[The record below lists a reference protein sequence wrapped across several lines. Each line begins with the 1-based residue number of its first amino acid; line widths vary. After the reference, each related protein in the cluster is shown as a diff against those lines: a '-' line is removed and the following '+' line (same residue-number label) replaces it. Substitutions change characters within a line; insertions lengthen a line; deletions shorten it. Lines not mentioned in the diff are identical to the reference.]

1 MPDRITQQSMD
12 TAFPPSPQWHQPHS
26 ACLCCLS
33 ENTGWLLYSLN
44 NSVHILNP
52 FTLKYQG
59 ILRNG
64 HTARINCIASRPFST
79 VASDANKGSVL
90 EPPGDLQD
98 RAGNVDIQDSSSGQQ
113 EAQSESRKAL
123 LASGGDDLTVVCWDI
138 STQRVLASL
147 RKLHQKAVRAVEWTG
162 DGRFIVSGDK
172 GGVVI
177 LWCPFQNRIFKKV
190 LPEKPS
196 ISCISASPTH
206 ADIVAIGLEG
216 GDILVCQVSLT
227 RFTVLRRLHG
237 HTEKIQSLSWQP
249 PSAGPNLEYTRLASG
264 SADQTI
270 RIWDVEK
277 ETSGNVLTQPELD
290 PKMPSYQRSKIWMP
304 VDWAST
310 GREVLSATG
319 RGAMVRWSL
328 ERESGSFTKIAR
340 GHVHNRVV
348 YQVLAWP
355 LGGFAFSI
363 SMDRKIIAWD
373 IENDLGIA
381 QIECTGGNV
390 FSLDIGIQDPGRI
403 AMGLGNESIKIWN
416 TLGQEEPYEGVTI
429 ERLQSK
435 VRAVRWHPVEEETIC
450 FGLESGK
457 IGMIE
462 NTLAVGGNDHSQHGK
477 QGKRQ
482 KQGRLGRGKT
492 SQRQTIFQSYHEG
505 AVTSMTWCSLKAFEA
520 PVPELFDLSLREP
533 AFCIVSCGSDGKI
546 LVSNSSNP
554 ANKSLDLEIVLQT
567 QNSSWYQSYRVIKGV
582 SSPVRRDFAVHP
594 NEDLMAIG
602 NGDGSV
608 EVFELKYFKLVY
620 VYQGHR
626 KRVNRLC
633 WNYTHTNTVDETEE
647 VSHQNTASY
656 LLASGSDDGTLVVH
670 KLDQFTSKAIAE
682 RRGQERRAV
691 AESLELEETSS
702 SIPTDTTGTVLPT
715 SRPFAYAWCHSRGI
729 ADLAWSP
736 HGSAERSDPSSVQRL
751 VSASYDGKAVVYQL
765 RLSDTS
771 DGNTQVGENS
781 TTEVID
787 DTGVVTP
794 SDQPNVALSSE
805 PRLEA
810 VACFS
815 GHEGQVTSVHWSMS
829 EVDRIYSGGNDWR
842 ACIWD
847 WRSHIL
853 TDAQRETLRRDDGK
867 TTASKGGVQPVMAA
881 KSPSVASEASKGP
894 VSKLNSDDIIG
905 AKDGCISTEE
915 EEQQQQQE
923 GQSQESVSATT
934 NDTPT
939 ISTEDTFK
947 STVTVLK
954 RESNSISS
962 PQVEATPS
970 KRARTSSSTTAS
982 SGGHASTTTSTITP
996 KSIATVTPIRRIN
1009 LFPMSSAA
1017 FQVQSKE
1024 KVHLEI
1030 IRLARNLYCRRLGQ
1044 GGVLATEEELEA
1056 ARKRWQDMRAFFERD
1071 GEEQGMNLSRILGWD
1086 IDEMNFGEFGEEEDE
1101 NDGGQVSS
1109 NQVKEALSAISPDS
1123 NTKWTPILNGDAHLP
1138 KSQDMAQDV
1147 DDHSIIS
1154 KVAGVSTQEAGPSK
1168 ALDSAQGD
1176 DSVVPSGD
1184 LIFYGSRESVR
1195 ALAEMEAQE
1204 LSKVQYQ
1211 ASIFSVG
1218 GGLGVLP
1225 APTHKQKGSV
1235 TAQATSSASS
1245 SLSRLNQIPVS
1256 YWLGDVP
1263 KMADILSALPDTELG
1278 IQDWIGIAL
1287 SPMGG
1292 AGAWRDMMARTA
1304 GHAAALCYLGIG
1316 RVVEAVEVY
1325 RKLGL
1330 YREAL
1335 MLLRIRLWD
1344 DDGDS
1349 DGDNDDI
1356 DYGGGDTGDTSSLG
1370 VSDAAAGA
1378 KSKDTSTLQT
1388 QILTEWGQQLERRNH
1403 YEQACK
1409 CQLALA
1415 AVLMRMT
1422 QRQCHRR
1429 EGLAV
1434 NAGSAGRDIEATA
1447 S

>member
-79 VASDANKGSVL
+79 VTSDANKGSAL
-90 EPPGDLQD
+90 EPSGGLQD
-98 RAGNVDIQDSSSGQQ
+98 RAGNVDIQDSSSARQ
-113 EAQSESRKAL
+113 EAQSEPRKAL

-319 RGAMVRWSL
+319 R
-328 ERESGSFTKIAR
+328 
-340 GHVHNRVV
+340 
-348 YQVLAWP
+348 
-355 LGGFAFSI
+355 
-363 SMDRKIIAWD
+363 KIIAWD

-435 VRAVRWHPVEEETIC
+435 VRAVKWHPVEEETIC

-462 NTLAVGGNDHSQHGK
+462 NTLAAGGNDHSQHGK

-602 NGDGSV
+602 NADGSV

-633 WNYTHTNTVDETEE
+633 WNYTHTSTVDETEE
-647 VSHQNTASY
+647 VSHQNAASY

-691 AESLELEETSS
+691 AETLELEETSS
-702 SIPTDTTGTVLPT
+702 SIPTDTAGAVLPT

-765 RLSDTS
+765 RLSDLS
-771 DGNTQVGENS
+771 DGNTQAGENS
-781 TTEVID
+781 TMEAIA

-794 SDQPNVALSSE
+794 SDQPTVALASE

-894 VSKLNSDDIIG
+894 VSNLNSDDITG
-905 AKDGCISTEE
+905 TKDDCISTEE
-915 EEQQQQQE
+915 EQQVQQE
-923 GQSQESVSATT
+923 GQSQEGVSATT

-970 KRARTSSSTTAS
+970 KRARTNSSTTAS
-982 SGGHASTTTSTITP
+982 SGGHASTTTSTITS
-996 KSIATVTPIRRIN
+996 KSIASMTPIRRIN

-1056 ARKRWQDMRAFFERD
+1056 ARRRWQDMRAFFERD

-1101 NDGGQVSS
+1101 NDGSQVSS
-1109 NQVKEALSAISPDS
+1109 NQVKEPLSVISPDS
-1123 NTKWTPILNGDAHLP
+1123 NTKWTPVLNGDAHLP
-1138 KSQDMAQDV
+1138 KSKDMAQDI

-1154 KVAGVSTQEAGPSK
+1154 KVAAVSTQESGSK

-1218 GGLGVLP
+1218 GGLG
-1225 APTHKQKGSV
+1225 
-1235 TAQATSSASS
+1235 
-1245 SLSRLNQIPVS
+1245 
-1256 YWLGDVP
+1256 DVP

-1304 GHAAALCYLGIG
+1304 VKFESRGEGHAAVLCYLGIG

-1344 DDGDS
+1344 DDSDNGDG

-1356 DYGGGDTGDTSSLG
+1356 GYGGGDTGDTSSLG
-1370 VSDAAAGA
+1370 VSGAAAGA
-1378 KSKDTSTLQT
+1378 KLKDTSTLQA

-1415 AVLMRMT
+1415 AVLMRMM
-1422 QRQCHRR
+1422 QRQRHRR

-1434 NAGSAGRDIEATA
+1434 VDAGNAGRDIEATA
-1447 S
+1447 SVGLQTLARRADVATLRTVAGLAILLNDPTQKERVSVYETAMANKRDADRIRRSQVESQR